1 MVCQSVLSAS
11 LLVDNVQRRVAI
23 GQGVVFYVSFIGPS
37 ISEAD
42 VDNSVGALLN
52 GNIFVLDPP
61 PPSAELQQ
69 QPNVSAIGASGSPTA
84 TAPRTASAR
93 AKPSSILSKADI
105 DCLIIPQ
112 ATLAGRLKGKA
123 VQYHDQCP
131 KDRGQVLYDR
141 FVQKMRSTLLPPELL
156 DQLDVNGGLILR
168 AGTAAETG
176 EKSPESA
183 HHQGS
188 GDTTVEGILPS
199 AVRRRKVLNGTYGN
213 RQALTLDSYGPMTH
227 LFEF

>member
-1 MVCQSVLSAS
+1 MATQVATTASSSCIRVVCQSVLSAS
-11 LLVDNVQRRVAI
+11 LLVDNVQRRVSI
-23 GQGVVFYVSFIGPS
+23 GQGVIFYVSFIGPS
-37 ISEAD
+37 ISEVD

-52 GNIFVLDPP
+52 GNVFVLEPP
-61 PPSAELQQ
+61 PPATAVPLSPLPTAEVQPSA
-69 QPNVSAIGASGSPTA
+69 SPT
-84 TAPRTASAR
+84 TAPAPPRVKA
-93 AKPSSILSKADI
+93 SSILSKTDI

-131 KDRGQVLYDR
+131 KDRGQILYDR

-156 DQLDVNGGLILR
+156 DQLDRNGELLFQRTSEG
-168 AGTAAETG
+168 AGDATG
-176 EKSPESA
+176 DACVP
-183 HHQGS
+183 G
-188 GDTTVEGILPS
+188 VVL
-199 AVRRRKVLNGTYGN
+199 RRKVLNGTYGN